1 MGIKSGS
8 GAEGVLSQ
16 PDGKSERGGRA
27 PLA

>member
-1 MGIKSGS
+1 MEIESGS
-8 GAEGVLSQ
+8 GAEGVLSD